1 MIKKKSVLSLTA
13 AVALAGSLLAIAS
26 PVQADPRFGEAITA
40 VEKWNSE
47 EAIALLKA
55 ACDEEVATACGRLLA
70 LYSDENKKDEA
81 RSLAA
86 RECSKGDGGAC
97 FLLASY
103 AGFGQG
109 GPTDR
114 EVQRE
119 SYKKACELGLMTA
132 CTEYADLAKS
142 ALGGP
147 EDIAGA
153 LEAAGRACASDNGW
167 GCTMSGDMLVQ
178 TSWQMDDP
186 AMAKE
191 QQVEARSLYRKAC
204 ELRESEGCMR
214 LADMLVTGDGGEADP
229 ARAISILTQS
239 CNLEPRACDRALEL
253 RFYQP

>member
-1 MIKKKSVLSLTA
+1 MKKKSFLSISV
-13 AVALAGSLLAIAS
+13 AVALAGGLLAIAT

-40 VEKWNSE
+40 VEKWNSD

-55 ACDEEVATACGRLLA
+55 ACEEEVATACGRLLA
-70 LYSDENKKDEA
+70 LYSDKNKKDEA

-86 RECSKGDGGAC
+86 RECDKGDGSAC
-97 FLLASY
+97 YLLASY

-119 SYKKACELGLMTA
+119 SYKKACELGFMTA
-132 CTEYADLAKS
+132 CTEYADLAS
-142 ALGGP
+142 RALGGP
-147 EDIAGA
+147 EDTGGA
-153 LEAAGRACASDNGW
+153 LDAASLACASSNGW
-167 GCTMSGDMLVQ
+167 GCTMSGDLLVQ

-191 QQVEARSLYRKAC
+191 QQIEARSLYRKAC
-204 ELRESEGCMR
+204 ELRDSEGCMR
-214 LADMLVTGDGGEADP
+214 LADMLVKGEGGEADP
-229 ARAISILTQS
+229 VSAMSILTQS
-239 CNLEPRACDRALEL
+239 CNLEQRACDRALEL